1 MTQDRI
7 TDGDHLMMNIDE
19 ALKDVGEVFTY
30 TFCSDAFDML
40 PTGEENR
47 AHSLNRIDL
56 YQMRHV
62 STLHK
67 NMIASLKQ
75 GKMKN
80 KSTMYNTTCD
90 DEDHASNPHDE
101 MEAGKTEHFLEEVTA
116 SRFTT
121 W

>member
-1 MTQDRI
+1 
-7 TDGDHLMMNIDE
+7 
-19 ALKDVGEVFTY
+19 
-30 TFCSDAFDML
+30 
-40 PTGEENR
+40 
-47 AHSLNRIDL
+47 
-56 YQMRHV
+56 
-62 STLHK
+62 
-67 NMIASLKQ
+67 MIASLKQ